1 MHNLKWFCMC
11 KVFSSPDTLCGVS
24 DSYHWMEAIM
34 RSCRAWQLILT
45 SLSWKIISSDVI
57 GCQTLAQ
64 SKATKKLLSITGKK
78 TNQSLLAN
86 QTNDIGLTKLLFTR
100 FFKTLA
106 TVPENSSLQYYLHST
121 VYIVNC
127 YSCTSIINI

>member
-1 MHNLKWFCMC
+1 MRNFKWFCMY
-11 KVFSSPDTLCGVS
+11 KVLSSPDTLCGIS
-24 DSYHWMEAIM
+24 DSCHWMEAIM

-64 SKATKKLLSITGKK
+64 SKATKKLPSITGEK

-106 TVPENSSLQYYLHST
+106 TVSENSSLQYYLHFT

-127 YSCTSIINI
+127 YSCTSIMNI